1 MHETETRRKTRNLLS
16 SLVGTNIYC
25 QCVLTRNSSLGAKPA
40 LAIRVDFT
48 FRSYEAIDLMGISN
62 YKYFA
67 PTELRNRHNRIN
79 HKRITLRMAPPLSY
93 FWALRPLPYASLLV
107 VLVLAPA
114 CVKRSR
120 VVLSSNKPNESANQA
135 TQKEANDQQPT
146 SVPKTNQL
154 ININTASANELETL
168 PGIGKG
174 LAQRIIDHR
183 EKFGTFRRPEH
194 LIIVRGISDRRFR
207 ALRDLVTVE

>member
-1 MHETETRRKTRNLLS
+1 MTLASFSSPGSRPIPCALL
-16 SLVGTNIYC
+16 L
-25 QCVLTRNSSLGAKPA
+25 
-40 LAIRVDFT
+40 
-48 FRSYEAIDLMGISN
+48 LM
-62 YKYFA
+62 
-67 PTELRNRHNRIN
+67 
-79 HKRITLRMAPPLSY
+79 
-93 FWALRPLPYASLLV
+93 
-107 VLVLAPA
+107 LVLALPA
-114 CVKRSR
+114 CVRRSR
-120 VVLSSNKPNESANQA
+120 VDNKPNESATQS

-174 LAQRIIDHR
+174 LAERIIDHR
-183 EKFGTFRRPEH
+183 ERFGPFRRREH